1 MKNPV
6 YYTTRLCLV
15 ILFAFLLTYC
25 LRISARVYTK
35 LTKKTNKIVQLILFD
50 RDDLS
55 NNNKKIGESFEWST
69 FYPFGEQ
76 YLTDEPIKLAPR
88 KYSNKQKSDN
98 SKIQQ
103 KKIKVLKNGHLFDK
117 IVDSEKKLEKWI
129 PENCIKRYF
138 FLEKANYIE
147 TLVKWNLTNDNYNAT
162 ENIGNGHFSG
172 FCEEIN
178 VDELSKSI
186 IRFSRFLKNENIPF
200 LYVQAP
206 YKICKYDTNFSG
218 IFDFSNQNA
227 DAVLEN
233 LKLNDLD
240 ILDLRDVIH
249 AQNKNHYDLFFR
261 TDHHWKPETGFWAT
275 NEIIKKI
282 NSDYNLK
289 LNLLKEED
297 FSFKYFNKTL
307 LGSYGKKITKAKTE
321 PDDFTLIIPKKE
333 YQIHFEVYDKQNKI
347 ADNYG

>member
-1 MKNPV
+1 MN
-6 YYTTRLCLV
+6 
-15 ILFAFLLTYC
+15 LLS
-25 LRISARVYTK
+25 LHLENIQINISLTIQK
-35 LTKKTNKIVQLILFD
+35 LIK
-50 RDDLS
+50 
-55 NNNKKIGESFEWST
+55 KKI
-69 FYPFGEQ
+69 Q
-76 YLTDEPIKLAPR
+76 
-88 KYSNKQKSDN
+88 
-98 SKIQQ
+98 
-103 KKIKVLKNGHLFDK
+103 VLKNGHLFDK
-117 IVDSEKKLEKWI
+117 IIDSEKKLEKWI

-206 YKICKYDTNFSG
+206 YKICKYDEKLSG
-218 IFDFSNQNA
+218 VFDFSNQNA

-233 LKLNDLD
+233 LKLNNVD

-261 TDHHWKPETGFWAT
+261 TDHHWEPET
-275 NEIIKKI
+275 
-282 NSDYNLK
+282 
-289 LNLLKEED
+289 
-297 FSFKYFNKTL
+297 
-307 LGSYGKKITKAKTE
+307 
-321 PDDFTLIIPKKE
+321 
-333 YQIHFEVYDKQNKI
+333 
-347 ADNYG
+347 